1 MQTVRVLW
9 GQTNFYS
16 STIDANQSQ
25 AALIGVA
32 KSRAFRT
39 QFQSVIDLSPSVNTI
54 LDIHFQ
60 FLPLYGLLCHSIH
73 EFRCQGGQK
82 FCHQFQPLTAI
93 QSNEVEVTFRY
104 NSLSKF
110 IWFIH
115 HALLIREQA
124 ALFYVTVAL
133 ILFLILAL
141 KSRSGRTSRQERS
154 LRHHARRYIVT
165 PAVHVIAWR
174 EKVTYSYF
182 IHCLRC

>member
-1 MQTVRVLW
+1 MKRDELGKNIKTNRKAETQVNNGTIIFKWKCYCLQTVRVLW

-73 EFRCQGGQK
+73 ELRCQGGQK

-124 ALFYVTVAL
+124 ALL
-133 ILFLILAL
+133 LF
-141 KSRSGRTSRQERS
+141 
-154 LRHHARRYIVT
+154 RRY
-165 PAVHVIAWR
+165 
-174 EKVTYSYF
+174 F
-182 IHCLRC
+182 M

>member
-1 MQTVRVLW
+1 M
-9 GQTNFYS
+9 
-16 STIDANQSQ
+16 IDANQSR

-93 QSNEVEVTFRY
+93 QSNEVEVTFRD

-110 IWFIH
+110 ICFIH

-124 ALFYVTVAL
+124 ALL
-133 ILFLILAL
+133 LF
-141 KSRSGRTSRQERS
+141 
-154 LRHHARRYIVT
+154 RRY
-165 PAVHVIAWR
+165 
-174 EKVTYSYF
+174 F
-182 IHCLRC
+182 M